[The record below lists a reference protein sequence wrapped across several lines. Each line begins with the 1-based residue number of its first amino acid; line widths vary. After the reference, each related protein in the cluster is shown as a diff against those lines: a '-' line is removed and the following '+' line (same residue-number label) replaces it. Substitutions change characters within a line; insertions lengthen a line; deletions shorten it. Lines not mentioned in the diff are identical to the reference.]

1 MTEAPSCPVLNSVD
15 ERLGACEKPRQY
27 QPHWAE
33 MMQPLPSQVL
43 RPLRDARDAR
53 LAIHRRR
60 THLDT
65 ARQELRIYAE
75 NMKPWMD
82 DVYAM
87 MDRRGR
93 AFVDPN
99 NPLQAAAFLAR
110 LSKSGRDALDKCQRV
125 RAAIAYGEM
134 TIEWLE
140 WELTHGD

>member
-1 MTEAPSCPVLNSVD
+1 MTEAPSCPVLSSVGG
-15 ERLGACEKPRQY
+15 RQAVYEKSHQPREFK
-27 QPHWAE
+27 PHWLE

-53 LAIHRRR
+53 LSIHRRR
-60 THLDT
+60 IRLDH
-65 ARQELRIYAE
+65 ARHELRIYAG

-110 LSKSGRDALDKCQRV
+110 LSKSGRDALDK
-125 RAAIAYGEM
+125 
-134 TIEWLE
+134 
-140 WELTHGD
+140 